1 MVQLTPNERQIMEL
15 IWDAG
20 RPLSRQEI
28 LNGTEGRTWNPA
40 SIHLI
45 LNSMQSKGVLKIT
58 NEQVRYARTYDA
70 VVSKEEYIAWC
81 VSDVVPGK
89 SPKEQILSVVS
100 ALLNRKGVNKEVVD
114 ELKEL
119 IDEKEKEL

>member
-1 MVQLTPNERQIMEL
+1 
-15 IWDAG
+15 
-20 RPLSRQEI
+20 
-28 LNGTEGRTWNPA
+28 
-40 SIHLI
+40 
-45 LNSMQSKGVLKIT
+45 MQSKGVLKIT
-58 NEQVRYARTYDA
+58 NEEVRYARTYDA

-81 VSDVVPGK
+81 VGDVVPGK
-89 SPKEQILSVVS
+89 NPKEQILSVVS

>member
-81 VSDVVPGK
+81 VGDVVPGK
-89 SPKEQILSVVS
+89 NPKEQILSVVS

-119 IDEKEKEL
+119 IDEKEKAL